1 MKDVTSRGASSAIAR
16 IGKER
21 KTGLELTPMIDCV
34 FLLLIFFMVATVMK
48 APPPFSVILP
58 DSLKREDFPRKRY
71 NVFISEEG
79 RVSVDDMT
87 MPDLDSLELF
97 LASHQDKI
105 KTLIIK
111 ADRNAKHGIVID
123 VMERAKRRFR
133 DPEGQSIAIAVR
145 EGEYQGAF

>member
-1 MKDVTSRGASSAIAR
+1 MKNITSTGVASSIQR
-16 IGKER
+16 TGEEKS
-21 KTGLELTPMIDCV
+21 TGLQLTPMIDVV

-48 APPPFSVILP
+48 APPPFSVVLP
-58 DSLKREDFPRKRY
+58 QSLKREDFPRKRY

-79 RVSVDDMT
+79 RVSVDDRM

-123 VMERAKRRFR
+123 VMERAKRRFK
-133 DPEGQSIAIAVR
+133 DPEGQSLAIAVK